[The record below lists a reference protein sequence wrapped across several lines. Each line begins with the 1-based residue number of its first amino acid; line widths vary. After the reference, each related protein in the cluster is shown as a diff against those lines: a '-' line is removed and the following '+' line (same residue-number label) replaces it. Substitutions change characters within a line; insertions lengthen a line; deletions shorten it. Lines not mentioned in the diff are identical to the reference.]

1 MKHLLRKCA
10 DGYSRFEQAFMTAA
24 VGEGFLTVDAKWT
37 DINPA
42 VTGILGYSEQELL
55 ERDFTDVI
63 HPDDLSVAEQMI
75 RLLREGNTTCQEKEI
90 RMVSREGMPVR
101 VRLRLTLINE
111 SAAQASQYYIVN
123 LLPVSGPD
131 TQCGIVQPGDELYRS
146 FAANMRDII
155 YYTSLNGMCLYCSP
169 SIYEILGYQPE
180 ELLGKRN
187 FGLLHPNDLSLV
199 SGTEMLKR
207 QSVQLRA
214 RHKEGHYIWLDF
226 TLRIMEDEHGRS
238 MLAIGRDMTER
249 KVVERQLQ
257 EMLERYTSLKKYNHD
272 AIISVD
278 LLGNMINGNERVC
291 QLTGYNISELTGM
304 NVSILVGEEHL
315 DDILAFSTEHTFKE
329 PDIDRIRHKDGH
341 FVEVIAT
348 VAPIIINNTKAGF
361 YIIAKD
367 ITEQKMLLI
376 EKELAESMNQAKSEF
391 LAVMSHEIR
400 TPMNGVIGMTDLLL
414 DMSPPDSSMREY
426 LEIIRK
432 SGDTLLSII
441 NDILDLA
448 KIEAGRTDLHE
459 ERFELRPCIESAVMV
474 LAPKA
479 EIKGLTLRVSVD
491 PEIPEFVRGDSERF
505 KQILMNLVGN
515 AVKFTNTGGV
525 NVSVRTTKIDRN
537 EVTLEVKV
545 SDTGVGIPENQRERL
560 FEPFYQ
566 PDRFMQRQHE
576 GTGLG
581 LAIAK
586 RLVGLMG
593 GSIRLQDSEQGAT
606 FVFTVVFRQAEYSG
620 NRVEPDA
627 VREGRTDSRP
637 LRILVAEDNEVNQ
650 IVLRKMLE
658 KRGHNV
664 SIVSDGLQ
672 AVHALNDNMYDLAFM
687 DVQMPRMN
695 GLEAVKV
702 VKDTLPPEKIPVIIA
717 ITANALKDDRE
728 RCLAAGMDEYIS
740 KPVRTETIRKMIGKF
755 F

>member
-1 MKHLLRKCA
+1 MLRKYT
-10 DGYSRFEQAFMTAA
+10 DGYSRFEQAFLTAA
-24 VGEGFLTVDAKWT
+24 VGEGFLSVDAKWT
-37 DINPA
+37 DINSA
-42 VTGILGYSEQELL
+42 VTGILGLSEQELL
-55 ERDFTDVI
+55 ERSFTSVI
-63 HPDDLSVAEQMI
+63 LPDDVPAAERMI
-75 RLLREGNTTCQEKEI
+75 RLLNEGTATFQDQEL
-90 RMVSREGMPVR
+90 RMVSKEGEPVW
-101 VRLRLTLINE
+101 VRLRLTLIDE
-111 SAAQASQYYIVN
+111 SEAQSSRYFIVN
-123 LLPVSGPD
+123 LIPVSKPD
-131 TQCGIVQPGDELYRS
+131 APYPKGLPGDDELYRS
-146 FAANMRDII
+146 IAANMRDII
-155 YYTSLNGMCLYCSP
+155 YYTSIDRVCLYCSP
-169 SIYEILGYQPE
+169 SISELLGYQPE

-187 FGLLHPNDLSLV
+187 YDLLHPDDEQLV
-199 SGTEMLKR
+199 TSPELMKR
-207 QSVQLRA
+207 QSVQLRV
-214 RHKEGHYIWLDF
+214 RHKDGRYIWLDF
-226 TLRIMEDEHGRS
+226 TIRIVEDGDSRNV
-238 MLAIGRDMTER
+238 LAVGRDMTER

-272 AIISVD
+272 AIISID

-291 QLTGYNISELTGM
+291 QMTGYSISELTGM
-304 NVSILVGEEHL
+304 NVSMLVGEEHV
-315 DDILAFSTEHTFKE
+315 DGILAFSAEHTFKE

-341 FVEVIAT
+341 YVEVIAT
-348 VAPIIINNTKAGF
+348 VAPIIISNTITGY

-367 ITEQKMLLI
+367 ITEQKKLLI

-400 TPMNGVIGMTDLLL
+400 TPMNGVIGMADLLL
-414 DMSPPDSSMREY
+414 DMSPPDSTMREY

-441 NDILDLA
+441 NDILDLS
-448 KIEAGRTDLHE
+448 KIEAGRTELQE
-459 ERFELRPCIESAVMV
+459 ERFELRSCIESAVMV
-474 LAPKA
+474 LAHKA
-479 EIKGLTLRVSVD
+479 ESKGLTLRISVD
-491 PEIPEFVRGDSERF
+491 PEIPEFVRGDSERL

-525 NVSVRTTKIDRN
+525 TVQVRAAEIIGRDQVK
-537 EVTLEVKV
+537 LEVKV

-566 PDRFMQRQHE
+566 PDRFMQRQYE

-593 GSIRLQDSEQGAT
+593 GSIRLEDSEQGTT
-606 FVFTVVFRQAEYSG
+606 FVFTVVFRKAEQG
-620 NRVEPDA
+620 RIRLVKDTP
-627 VREGRTDSRP
+627 REGGSDRS
-637 LRILVAEDNEVNQ
+637 LRILVAEDNEINQ

-658 KRGHNV
+658 KRGHSV

-672 AVHALNDNMYDLAFM
+672 AVHALNDEMYDLAFM
-687 DVQMPRMN
+687 DVQMPGMN
-695 GLEAVKV
+695 GLEVVKV
-702 VKDTLPPEKIPVIIA
+702 VKDTLPKEKIPVIIA

-740 KPVRTETIRKMIGKF
+740 KPVRSETIRKMIGKF